1 MVFSYTSI
9 MAQYKIKVN
18 ISPLR
23 LSSASSVQIPAKL
36 KTFKYLQ
43 PYVRLSPI
51 NLSSATSVNMTGLQS
66 AHCTNSFKNKIV
78 TYQVPYSKKI
88 ITFPLLILAAWGG
101 CVF

>member
-51 NLSSATSVNMTGLQS
+51 SLSSATSVNMTGLQS
-66 AHCTNSFKNKIV
+66 AQCTNLFKNNLKIKLS
-78 TYQVPYSKKI
+78 PIKSHILKKN
-88 ITFPLLILAAWGG
+88 ITFPLL
-101 CVF
+101 